1 MLVAVRKNCDRGL
14 ENAVRDRR
22 PRAAFSSPSS
32 RSQFFKIRSDP
43 KPENNI
49 VFFFSCGKF
58 VLITNGFV
66 YTTLALNRLAC
77 HLLTI
82 WKTFLQPASN
92 SDTKQRKCIKN
103 ENRFISNY
111 FMLVAFSSPL
121 KFFKTVFPVWKF
133 EVVLGKQYLSVV
145 ANHLKSGFSQ
155 LFYPELNSRKRW
167 NSLSVLHRN
176 FLKNN
181 NATIREVN
189 STEIDSFFCVKF

>member
-1 MLVAVRKNCDRGL
+1 MLSRTADRGQRFQ
-14 ENAVRDRR
+14 A
-22 PRAAFSSPSS
+22 RARGHSFSRYGATLS
-32 RSQFFKIRSDP
+32 RKITLSCF
-43 KPENNI
+43 
-49 VFFFSCGKF
+49 VLFCFFSCGKF

-66 YTTLALNRLAC
+66 YATLALNRLAC

-82 WKTFLQPASN
+82 WKTFSQPASN

-181 NATIREVN
+181 NATVREVN
-189 STEIDSFFCVKF
+189 STEIDSFFYVKF